1 MTQVDAQLG
10 IGVHPYDPSVP
21 MNQPYNHEAPVNE
34 TPPMSTQPG
43 RRAYDTRN
51 SDALPVFERSSEK
64 WSANTLVL
72 NNAEPLQI
80 AGKQK
85 GRKELIIF
93 VPNTASAGVIIAPTP
108 GECSMYQ
115 GVELDPGA
123 TLTLKTEAQVYAGLI
138 SGQSSGMVCIIATIN
153 PPEKD

>member
-72 NNAEPLQI
+72 NNAEPLQV

-85 GRKELIIF
+85 GRKELILF
-93 VPNTASAGVIIAPTP
+93 VPNSATAGVVIAPDS
-108 GECSMYQ
+108 GEVSMGG
-115 GVELDPGA
+115 GVQLDPGA
-123 TLTLKTEAQVYAGLI
+123 TLTLKTEAAVWAGLI
-138 SGQSSGMVCIIATIN
+138 SGQTTGTICVVATSN

>member
-21 MNQPYNHEAPVNE
+21 MNQPYNNEAPVSE
-34 TPPMSTQPG
+34 TPVMTTQHAKA
-43 RRAYDTRN
+43 AYSTRN
-51 SDALPVFERSSEK
+51 PDALPVFERASEK
-64 WSANTLVL
+64 WSANTLTL
-72 NNAEPLQI
+72 NNTEPLQI

-85 GRKELIIF
+85 GRKELILF
-93 VPNTASAGVIIAPTP
+93 VPNSATAGVIIGPDP
-108 GECSMYQ
+108 GTVSMGQ

-123 TLTLKTEAQVYAGLI
+123 TLTLKTEAAVYAGLI
-138 SGQSSGMVCIIATIN
+138 SGQTSGTICIVATSN